1 MCLLCRGRQR
11 YNTLLNKLNIKRDK
25 IVGIQTALTIHTA
38 SATPDSRLPSQT
50 QTRCRQTGQDR
61 WHSDGADDTR
71 PVRRRTHGYL
81 PRRRPVVVK
90 QDKIVG
96 IQTALTIHTQCDAGL
111 TVTFPDADPLSA
123 FRRRWRRRTPTRTT
137 GSTSRSCDT
146 TLRCELCF
154 SGGYRILRPWG
165 CGDKSGISDFK
176 GKTRQGVC
184 RTQSPKSWWCS
195 TNYTRVMSSER

>member
-61 WHSDGADDTR
+61 RHSDGADDTR

-81 PRRRPVVVK
+81 PRRRPVV
-90 QDKIVG
+90 G
-96 IQTALTIHTQCDAGL
+96 IQTALTTADANKDNRID
-111 TVTFPDADPLSA
+111 FEE
-123 FRRRWRRRTPTRTT
+123 
-137 GSTSRSCDT
+137 
-146 TLRCELCF
+146 LRHDL
-154 SGGYRILRPWG
+154 
-165 CGDKSGISDFK
+165 K
-176 GKTRQGVC
+176 
-184 RTQSPKSWWCS
+184 
-195 TNYTRVMSSER
+195 M